1 MVAVRADS
9 TYGMDH
15 RRKKVGL
22 ALSGAAAR
30 SAFYLGFLEVLE
42 EHKVKID
49 IIAAQSGAS
58 VVASAYACGT
68 MKLLKQELLSLNW
81 NRMRKLLAP
90 SEKGGLYSLAVAE
103 TFLRRHITRGAHF
116 HELPVRLCFVA
127 ANLHTGQLV
136 SLAMGDV
143 ARAICTTCSV
153 PGLFD
158 PIPWGNQLLVD
169 GGLLSVLPAQQVR
182 EAGADV
188 VIGVSVRS
196 TKHVFLPSHIK
207 LRRAYNALKQRVRR
221 TVLMR
226 SWYALRRAV
235 TPEGFASH
243 VGMVESEVRPGRL
256 NWLQVLTRSLDIA
269 IDVTEHE
276 SVAQD
281 AVLCDYMIHEGD
293 GKYGDSVNL
302 SQTEQL
308 YRAGRAS
315 AEEHLPALLK
325 LIGD

>member
-1 MVAVRADS
+1 
-9 TYGMDH
+9 MDH
-15 RRKKVGL
+15 PRKKVGL

-30 SAFYLGFLEVLE
+30 SAFYLGFLEVLQ
-42 EHKVKID
+42 EHEVKVD
-49 IIAAQSGAS
+49 VIAAQSGAS

-68 MKLLKQELLSLNW
+68 MKLLKQELLALDW
-81 NRMRKLLAP
+81 KRLRELLAP
-90 SEKGGLYSLAVAE
+90 SEKGGLYSLEAAE
-103 TFLRRHITRGAHF
+103 AFLRRHITRGAHF

-127 ANLHTGQLV
+127 ANLHTGRLV
-136 SLAMGDV
+136 PLAMGDI
-143 ARAICTTCSV
+143 AHAIRTTCSV

-158 PIPWGNQLLVD
+158 PVLWGNQLLVD

-207 LRRAYNALKQRVRR
+207 LRRAYNTMKQRLRR
-221 TVLMR
+221 TALMR
-226 SWYALRRAV
+226 SWYALRRVV
-235 TPEGFASH
+235 TPEGFASPIDLA
-243 VGMVESEVRPGRL
+243 ESEVRPGRL

-281 AVLCDYMIHEGD
+281 VVLCDYMIHEGD

-315 AEEHLPALLK
+315 AEEHLPAILK
-325 LIGD
+325 LIGE

>member
-1 MVAVRADS
+1 
-9 TYGMDH
+9 MDH
-15 RRKKVGL
+15 PRKKIGL

-30 SAFYLGFLEVLE
+30 SAFYLGFLEVLQE
-42 EHKVKID
+42 QNIPID
-49 IIAAQSGAS
+49 IIGAQSGAS

-68 MKLLKQELLSLNW
+68 MSLFKQELLALDW
-81 NRMRKLLAP
+81 KRLRALLSP
-90 SEKGGLYSLAVAE
+90 SEKGGLYSLEAAE
-103 TFLRRHITRGAHF
+103 CFLREHITHGAQF
-116 HELPVRLCFVA
+116 HDLPVRLHFVA
-127 ANLHTGQLV
+127 ANLHTGRLV
-136 SLAMGDV
+136 PLAMGDV
-143 ARAICTTCSV
+143 AHAIRTTCSV

-158 PIPWGNQLLVD
+158 PVPWGNQLLVD
-169 GGLLSVLPAQQVR
+169 GGLLSVLPARQVR

-207 LRRAYNALKQRVRR
+207 LRCAYNTLKRVVRQSAPVR
-221 TVLMR
+221 G
-226 SWYALRRAV
+226 WYMLKHAV
-235 TPEGFASH
+235 TPDGFSSH
-243 VGMVESEVRPGRL
+243 MDIGESEPRPGRM

-269 IDVTEHE
+269 IDVTQHE

-281 AVLCDYMIHEGD
+281 VVLCDYMIHEGE

-315 AEEHLPALLK
+315 ALEHVPAIRK
-325 LIGD
+325 LIAE